1 MHQVL
6 RLNPKQFFLT
16 VNAINQSDT
25 SEASEK
31 SDKVRHLKSDVPEII
46 ISYHV
51 FILNLEKMNLF
62 LIKYVT
68 VIKIMVKEGALI
80 NVFSFLT

>member
-1 MHQVL
+1 M
-6 RLNPKQFFLT
+6 
-16 VNAINQSDT
+16 
-25 SEASEK
+25 
-31 SDKVRHLKSDVPEII
+31 KSDVPEII
-46 ISYHV
+46 ISHHV

>member
-1 MHQVL
+1 MIQDE
-6 RLNPKQFFLT
+6 NEP
-16 VNAINQSDT
+16 
-25 SEASEK
+25 SEK

-51 FILNLEKMNLF
+51 FILTLEKMNLF

-68 VIKIMVKEGALI
+68 VIKIMYVCMYVCMYARM
-80 NVFSFLT
+80 